1 MEKLTFADFVGN
13 QGAMNKIQLL
23 IDEAIKDQHATMP
36 DMAFLGP
43 SGYGK
48 NTLARVIATETRRK
62 LLVINSTIIRD
73 PFQFRG
79 LIINLKDEV
88 GQSGAIIMID
98 ECHALPKKIQ
108 DNLLTATEHPRELHT
123 SHKDQV
129 FTERLDANFSFI
141 FGTTHGA
148 HLKEALLTRLEIIEL
163 LPYSVNEQ
171 LVMAIK
177 YLIRRHGFKKPDIEV
192 NPIMEVARRARNGRQ
207 VTRFCDTMVRYMK
220 KHKLTKLDKETADA
234 CFKVLGVDKNGL
246 TRLDHIML
254 MKLSQMNTC
263 VGLDTLDA
271 VLPTSKKQIKE
282 SIEPYLLE
290 RGFIVRTSAG
300 RMITSKGRKA
310 LIGEETK

>member
-1 MEKLTFADFVGN
+1 MEKLAFADFVGN
-13 QGAMNKIQLL
+13 KGAVGKIQLL
-23 IDEAIKDQHATMP
+23 IDEAIKDKHAAMP

-48 NTLARVIATETRRK
+48 NTLAKVIATETNRK
-62 LLVINSTIIRD
+62 LLIINSTVIRD

-79 LIINLKDEV
+79 LVINLKDEV
-88 GQSGAIIMID
+88 KNDGAIIMID
-98 ECHALPKKIQ
+98 ECHALPRKIQ

-123 SHKDQV
+123 SHKEQV

-171 LVMAIK
+171 LEMAIK
-177 YLIRRHGFKKPDIEV
+177 YLIRQHGFKKEDIEV
-192 NPIMEVARRARNGRQ
+192 APIMEVAKRARNGRQ
-207 VTRFCDTMVRYMK
+207 VSRFCDTMVRYMK
-220 KHKLTKLDKETADA
+220 KHKMTKLSKDAAAA
-234 CFKVLGVDKNGL
+234 CFEVMGVDKNGL
-246 TRLDHIML
+246 TRLDIIML
-254 MKLSQMNTC
+254 TKLSQMNTC

-282 SIEPYLLE
+282 SMEPYLLE

-310 LIGEETK
+310 ITGEQSK